1 MRQCGD
7 TENKYEIQVL
17 SVKFY
22 LYSLFVQERRLGQQT
37 MEHHLF
43 LSSQP
48 SRQPLWAYYCLT
60 IAAFT
65 NYLPLLG
72 GVLPELLAND
82 AHRLVAPAPWP
93 LKVPVLRLP
102 GPGGAVARGAWQQ
115 PGRLRLRHQ
124 ALHLGVRAVAE
135 AGHLAAHQRPIRLD
149 ELLEDE
155 HVLVVERLKIWHY

>member
-1 MRQCGD
+1 
-7 TENKYEIQVL
+7 
-17 SVKFY
+17 
-22 LYSLFVQERRLGQQT
+22 
-37 MEHHLF
+37 MEHNLF

-48 SRQPLWAYYCLT
+48 SRQALWELLLDYRLIHSLT
-60 IAAFT
+60 TTFSL
-65 NYLPLLG
+65 YLPLLG

-115 PGRLRLRHQ
+115 SGRLRLRHQ
-124 ALHLGVRAVAE
+124 ALHLGVGAVAE
-135 AGHLAAHQRPIRLD
+135 AGHLAAHQRPLRLD

-155 HVLVVERLKIWHY
+155 HVLVVERLKIWLY

>member
-1 MRQCGD
+1 M
-7 TENKYEIQVL
+7 
-17 SVKFY
+17 
-22 LYSLFVQERRLGQQT
+22 
-37 MEHHLF
+37 
-43 LSSQP
+43 
-48 SRQPLWAYYCLT
+48 T

-135 AGHLAAHQRPIRLD
+135 AGHLAPHQRPIRLD

-155 HVLVVERLKIWHY
+155 HVLVEIRNVVRNIELQRISLYRIGYLPSSSGGED